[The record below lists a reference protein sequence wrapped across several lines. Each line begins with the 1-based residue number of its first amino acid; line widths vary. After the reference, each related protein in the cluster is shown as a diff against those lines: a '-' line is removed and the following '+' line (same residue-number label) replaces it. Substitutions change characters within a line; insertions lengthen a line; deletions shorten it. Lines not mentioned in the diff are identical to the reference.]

1 MEIKD
6 IKDSI
11 ESGVKGIEANF
22 DVKFTAQSEALKKEL
37 NEKLEGLKSLSTKEE
52 VETAVKAASKSFQDQ
67 FDELATKFN
76 KQTVK
81 NASPATLA
89 IQLKEKAVEL
99 KSIATGGKG
108 ELEIKAVT
116 NRAAITGNEQAFDLP
131 DIGQLAHRKLSLY
144 DVFPKMRISDSNNNG
159 TIRYYDWDE
168 ATIARAA
175 AMVAEG
181 AAFPESTAKF
191 KKGSIDLQKVGDTLA
206 VTEEFFED
214 EAMFAAELGMF
225 LETNVK
231 LKEEDQIGN
240 GDGLGNNLKGLM
252 ASIDAYTPV
261 ASSMTDAS
269 IYDLAVKVKEDI
281 SVTGGSKYSADV
293 LLAPQ
298 SVINKMKLKKD
309 ANNNYITPPFVSR
322 DGQLVDG
329 LTVIEANILP
339 ADSLVVADR
348 RFARIYEKTGYEV
361 SSDRV
366 ASQFLTDEMTLK
378 IRKRL
383 AFLIR
388 EADKGGFRKVVGVD
402 AALTTL
408 ATTPV

>member
-1 MEIKD
+1 MEIKE

-11 ESGVKGIEANF
+11 EAGVKGIEANF
-22 DVKFTAQSEALKKEL
+22 DVKFTEQGEALKKEL

-52 VETAVKAASKSFQDQ
+52 VETAVKAATDSFQSQ

-76 KQTVK
+76 KGSHK
-81 NASPATLA
+81 NEPVTLA
-89 IQLKEKAVEL
+89 KQLKEKSVDI

-108 ELEIKAVT
+108 EIEIKAVS
-116 NRAAITGNEQAFDLP
+116 NRASITGNEQAYDLP

-144 DVFPKMRISDSNNNG
+144 DVFPKMRISESNNNG

-168 ATIARAA
+168 ATIARAS
-175 AMVAEG
+175 AMIAEG
-181 AAFPESTAKF
+181 GTFPESTATF

-206 VTEEFFED
+206 VTDEFFED

-231 LKEEDQIGN
+231 LKEEEQLAN
-240 GDGLGNNLKGLM
+240 GDGLGNNLKGLL
-252 ASIDAYTPV
+252 SSVPAYTAV
-261 ASSMTDAS
+261 ASDIADAS
-269 IYDLAVKVKEDI
+269 VYDLAVKVREDI
-281 SVTGGSKYSADV
+281 SVTGGSKYNADV

-309 ANNNYITPPFVSR
+309 ANNNYILPPFVSR

-329 LTVIEANILP
+329 LTVIEANIIP
-339 ADSLVVADR
+339 ADTLVIADR
-348 RFARIYEKTGYEV
+348 RFARIYEKTGYEM

-378 IRKRL
+378 VRKRL

-388 EADKGGFRKVVGVD
+388 EADKGGFRKVVGVN
-402 AALTTL
+402 AAIALL

>member
-1 MEIKD
+1 MPENKELLDSME
-6 IKDSI
+6 
-11 ESGVKGIEANF
+11 KGIKTLTEEFNK
-22 DVKFTAQSEALKKEL
+22 KFADQDEKHKKEL
-37 NEKLEGLKSLSTKEE
+37 ESTIESVKGMSSKED
-52 VETAVKAASKSFQDQ
+52 VQLAVKSATEDMQSQ

-76 KQTVK
+76 KGSLK
-81 NASPATLA
+81 NEPVTLA
-89 IQLKEKAVEL
+89 KQLKEKSVDI

-108 ELEIKAVT
+108 EIEIKAVS
-116 NRAAITGNEQAFDLP
+116 NRASITGNEQAYDLP
-131 DIGQLAHRKLSLY
+131 DIGQLAHRKISLY
-144 DVFPKMRISDSNNNG
+144 DVFPKMRISESNNNG

-168 ATIARAA
+168 DTIARAA
-175 AMVAEG
+175 AMIAEG
-181 AAFPESTAKF
+181 GTFPESTAKF

-231 LKEEDQIGN
+231 LKEEDELAN
-240 GDGLGNNLKGLM
+240 GDGTGNRLLGLLP
-252 ASIDAYTPV
+252 SVPAYTAV
-261 ASSMTDAS
+261 ASDIQDAS
-269 IYDLAVKVKEDI
+269 IYDLAVKVREDI
-281 SVTGGSKYSADV
+281 SVTGGSKYSPDV
-293 LLAPQ
+293 LIAPQ

-309 ANNNYITPPFVSR
+309 GNNNYVLPPFVSR

-329 LTVIEANILP
+329 LTVIESNIIP
-339 ADSLVVADR
+339 ADTLVVADR
-348 RFARIYEKTGYEV
+348 RFARIYEKTGYEM

-402 AALTTL
+402 AAVALL